1 MIKKILII
9 LILLF
14 LASIINSCALQTN
27 VIKSLHGVKKSI
39 LKIETWARLGVCD
52 KETGVCAEDE
62 LISMGSGA
70 VVLYKNKKVVLTAA
84 HVCKQESFE
93 KFVNIHNGRF
103 FLKAIDRDN
112 REYLIRVIKY
122 DNIQDICLLASIS
135 GDLPPY
141 LKISSKKPE
150 YAEIVYNLGAPLGII
165 NGQMVPTYQGF
176 FFGNSEGSAF
186 YSIPVAGG
194 SSGSPIVSSKGEL
207 IGMIH
212 SVHYKFHHI
221 SLSATHQQ
229 LWNYLKIEGTH
240 TLEFLNSSQH

>member
-1 MIKKILII
+1 MKKYLII
-9 LILLF
+9 TILLLLSSF
-14 LASIINSCALQTN
+14 VNSCAFQTN
-27 VIKSLHGVKKSI
+27 VIKSLQDAKKSI
-39 LKIETWARLGVCD
+39 LKIETWARLGACD
-52 KETGVCAEDE
+52 KETGVCAATE

-84 HVCKQESFE
+84 HVCKQDSFE
-93 KFVNIHNGRF
+93 KFVNTHNGRF
-103 FLKAIDRDN
+103 FLKAIDRGGK
-112 REYLIRVIKY
+112 EYLIRVIKY
-122 DNIQDICLLASIS
+122 DNNQDICLLASIS

-150 YAEIVYNLGAPLGII
+150 YAEIVYNLAAPLGII
-165 NGQMVPTYQGF
+165 DGQMVPTYQGF
-176 FFGNSEGSAF
+176 FFGNSEGNAF

-221 SLSATHQQ
+221 SLSATYQQ
-229 LWNYLKIEGTH
+229 LWNFLKLEGNY
-240 TLEFLNSSQH
+240 TLEFQNSSQH

>member
-1 MIKKILII
+1 MKKYLII
-9 LILLF
+9 TILLLLSSF
-14 LASIINSCALQTN
+14 VNSCAFQTN
-27 VIKSLHGVKKSI
+27 VIKSLQDAKKSI
-39 LKIETWARLGVCD
+39 LKIETWARLGACD
-52 KETGVCAEDE
+52 ETTTTCSNPE

-70 VVLYKNKKVVLTAA
+70 VVLYNNKKAVLTAA
-84 HVCKQESFE
+84 HVCKQKGFE
-93 KFVNIHNGRF
+93 NFVHMNDGHF

-112 REYLIRVIKY
+112 KEYIIKIIKY
-122 DNIQDICLLASIS
+122 DNNQDICLLKSIS
-135 GDLPPY
+135 GELPPY

-150 YAEIVYNLGAPLGII
+150 YAEIVYNLAAPLGIVD
-165 NGQMVPTYQGF
+165 GQMVPTYQGF

-221 SLSATHQQ
+221 SLSAIYQQ
-229 LWNYLKIEGTH
+229 LWNFLKIEGNY
-240 TLEFLNSSQH
+240 TLEFQNSSQH